1 MQLPLTV
8 RNTRPGGAAK
18 VGIPIGGRQL
28 AMFAATIAEDLTGA
42 LGRSRA
48 GGKSGFEPGV
58 LVG

>member
-1 MQLPLTV
+1 MQIPLTV

-28 AMFAATIAEDLTGA
+28 AMFAATIAEDITGA
-42 LGRSRA
+42 LGRSGA

>member
-8 RNTRPGGAAK
+8 RNTRLGGAAK

-28 AMFAATIAEDLTGA
+28 AMFAATIAEYITGA